1 MVVSGYQ
8 WADNMANL
16 PEGFVL
22 DPLPDEQPGAALPPG
37 FELDPV
43 EQPPVDEP
51 GTIFDPLAQGITFGF
66 SDELAGAL
74 GATMAY
80 LSGNIPEG
88 QTIEDAYR
96 EIRDIARGQTE
107 AFRERSPKAALAAE
121 IIGGLGTGGAGLARG
136 VGAAGRQLAGRGIAQ
151 RGIPAAAA
159 PVATGAGVGA
169 AEGALAGLGY
179 TEGETLEEMARDVAE
194 GAAVGAGVGAVGGK
208 ILDVFSKRS
217 DTKAE
222 IARILEQEPTAVEA
236 AGARLVPTE
245 EAGTLE
251 KFRESANRGFSRLMG
266 EAEEVNQARQA
277 GARVAPD
284 TDALETIRQGFDPG
298 VIAPVQGATP
308 ATSQKLLKMTE
319 MMEKGQ
325 RDKLYQMAN
334 RPADVA
340 GDSLNERLKH
350 VLKVNRQA
358 AKRLDGVAKNLKGKQ
373 VQYDDVIAD
382 FTENLENAGIN
393 LEPNPKTGRLEP
405 NFQGSDIE
413 GLTGV
418 ENFVTNIIKRMTDTK
433 APDAYDL
440 HRLKKFI
447 DENVS
452 YSKRTEGLTGRME
465 SIVKG
470 LRRGLDKRLDDT
482 FKEYDEVNT
491 TYADTRGAIDDLQAA
506 VGNRLDLT
514 GATADKA
521 LGQEMRKLMSNYKSR
536 VSLLEAIPV
545 LEDIA
550 NKYGKTFDDD
560 LMLQALFVDELNRQF
575 GSVARTSLAKEVEK
589 GVEQAITPMNAVIN
603 MAAEQ
608 LESARGINDAGAF
621 DAMKRLLRRQ
631 AARAQAPE
639 AGTGLVDLGQ

>member
-1 MVVSGYQ
+1 
-8 WADNMANL
+8 MANL

-22 DPLPDEQPGAALPPG
+22 DPLPDEQPSAALPPG
-37 FELDPV
+37 FQLDPMEPV
-43 EQPPVDEP
+43 QPDQP
-51 GTIFDPLAQGITFGF
+51 GSIADPIAQGITFGF

-80 LSGNIPEG
+80 LTGNIPEG
-88 QTIEDAYR
+88 QTLQDAYR
-96 EIRDIARGQTE
+96 DIRDIARGQTE
-107 AFRERSPKAALAAE
+107 AFRERNPKTALASE
-121 IIGGLGTGGAGLARG
+121 IVGGLATGGAGLARG
-136 VGAAGRQLAGRGIAQ
+136 VGAAGRQMAQRGIAQ

-159 PVATGAGVGA
+159 PVATGAGIGA

-179 TEGETLEEMARDVAE
+179 TEGDTPEAMARDVAE
-194 GAAVGAGVGAVGGK
+194 GAAVGAALGGVGGK
-208 ILDVFSKRS
+208 IADVFSKRS
-217 DTKAE
+217 DTKAKL
-222 IARILEQEPTAVEA
+222 AQILEEEPTAVEA
-236 AGARLVPTE
+236 AGARLMTPE
-245 EAGTLE
+245 EAGTLG
-251 KFRESANRGFSRLMG
+251 KFRESANRGFNQLMG

-277 GARVAPD
+277 GTRVGRD

-298 VIAPVQGATP
+298 VIAPVQAASP
-308 ATSQKLLKMTE
+308 ATSRKLLKMTE

-350 VLKVNRQA
+350 VLQVNRQA

-373 VQYDDVIAD
+373 VKYDDVISD

-418 ENFVTNIIKRMTDTK
+418 ENFVSNIIKRMTDTK
-433 APDAYDL
+433 TPDAYDL
-440 HRLKKFI
+440 HRMKKFI

-465 SIVKG
+465 TMMKR

-482 FKEYDEVNT
+482 FSEYDEVNT
-491 TYADTRGAIDDLQAA
+491 TYADTRTAIDNLQDA

-514 GATADKA
+514 GSIADKA

-536 VSLLEAIPV
+536 VGLLEAIPG
-545 LEDIA
+545 LEDTA
-550 NKYGKTFDDD
+550 RQYGKTFDDD
-560 LMLQALFVDELNRQF
+560 LMLQALFVDELNSKF

-589 GVEQAITPMNAVIN
+589 GVEQAITPVNAVIN

-608 LESARGINDAGAF
+608 LESARGINEAGAF

-631 AARAQAPE
+631 ASRAQAPKT
-639 AGTGLVDLGQ
+639 GTGLVDLGQ